1 VVTDR
6 TNPRSSVRT
15 AVVWDVVRS
24 ALETIKREGAPAQ
37 PGPGQQPGEVIGGT
51 VPLDVVDVGG
61 GTGGFAVA
69 LARLGH
75 RVTVIDPSPDAL
87 AALERRA
94 AEAGVSESVRAA
106 QGDLATVFDVLEP
119 GCADAVLCHGVL
131 EFVDD
136 AAEGCRTARGLL
148 RPGGVASI
156 LAANRTAIVL
166 ARALGGHVGEA
177 LAALHDPRGRF
188 GAHDPV
194 PRRFGEQALC
204 DLVEQ
209 AGLTV
214 RAVHGV
220 RIFADLVPAAA
231 ADVPAGSG
239 PAANVTD
246 LLALEAAASALPE
259 FRAMATQLHALAGL
273 DEA

>member
-15 AVVWDVVRS
+15 AVVWDLVRT
-24 ALETIKREGAPAQ
+24 ALEGIKRDTESGGATAHDRERDH
-37 PGPGQQPGEVIGGT
+37 GHDHGA
-51 VPLDVVDVGG
+51 LDIVDIGG
-61 GTGGFAVA
+61 GTGGLAVA

-75 RVTVIDPSPDAL
+75 RVTVVDPSPDAL

-94 AEAGVSESVRAA
+94 AEAGVSRSVRAA
-106 QGDLATVFDVLEP
+106 QGDLATVFEVAAPES
-119 GCADAVLCHGVL
+119 ADAVLCHGVL

-136 AAEGCRTARGLL
+136 PAEGCRTAARLL

-166 ARALGGHVGEA
+166 ARALGGHVAEA
-177 LAALHDPRGRF
+177 LAALRDPAGRF
-188 GAHDPV
+188 GGHDPI
-194 PRRFGEQALC
+194 PRRFGEQALR
-204 DLVEQ
+204 DLVAQ

-214 RAVHGV
+214 HSVHGV

-231 ADVPAGSG
+231 ADAPPGGG
-239 PAANVTD
+239 PGASVGD
-246 LLALEAAASALPE
+246 LLALESAASALPE
-259 FRAMATQLHALAGL
+259 FRPMAAQLHVLAGR
-273 DEA
+273 DDG